1 MRIIALII
9 GIMLVSV
16 SNVAA
21 IDPPGQ
27 TDLPAMSE
35 SQDVRPYTGII
46 RNKTRY
52 EVSIPSENS
61 DATLLIPPNGW
72 IEFTIWTQH
81 SGVTAYHN
89 GQPFYCLNIFAH
101 PQEYSFM
108 CKKYDFMAE
117 IIPPTPVREYKPI
130 LKKRLFKKKPKCDEG
145 VEALG

>member
-9 GIMLVSV
+9 VVILVSPGF
-16 SNVAA
+16 VAA
-21 IDPPGQ
+21 VDPPDLA
-27 TDLPAMSE
+27 DLPAASE
-35 SQDVRPYTGII
+35 SQEVRPYIGII
-46 RNKTRY
+46 KNKTRN

-72 IEFTIWTQH
+72 IEFTTWTQH

-89 GQPFYCLNIFAH
+89 GNPFYCLNIFAH

-108 CKKYDFMAE
+108 CKKYDFMVE
-117 IIPPTPVREYKPI
+117 ITPPTPVRKYKPI
-130 LKKRLFKKKPKCDEG
+130 QKERRIKKKPIGDEG

>member
-9 GIMLVSV
+9 GIMLVSA
-16 SNVAA
+16 SNVGA

-27 TDLPAMSE
+27 TDLASMSE
-35 SQDVRPYTGII
+35 SQNVRSYTGII
-46 RNKTRY
+46 KNKTRY
-52 EVSIPSENS
+52 EISIPSENS

-89 GQPFYCLNIFAH
+89 GKPFYCLNIFAH
-101 PQEYSFM
+101 PQLYSFM

-117 IIPPTPVREYKPI
+117 IRPPAPEYKPI
-130 LKKRLFKKKPKCDEG
+130 QQKRHFKKRPKCDEG

>member
-9 GIMLVSV
+9 VVFLMSPGI
-16 SNVAA
+16 VAA
-21 IDPPGQ
+21 VDPDAQ
-27 TDLPAMSE
+27 TDLLASSE

-52 EVSIPSENS
+52 EISIPSENS
-61 DATLLIPPNGW
+61 RGTVLIPPDGW

-81 SGVTAYHN
+81 SNLTAYHH

-101 PQEYSFM
+101 PQEYTYM

-117 IIPPTPVREYKPI
+117 IIKEEPVIRYQPIPKPRPI
-130 LKKRLFKKKPKCDEG
+130 KKKPKCDDG
-145 VEALG
+145 VEGLG

>member
-9 GIMLVSV
+9 VVILVSPGF
-16 SNVAA
+16 VAA
-21 IDPPGQ
+21 VDPPDQAG
-27 TDLPAMSE
+27 LPAASA
-35 SQDVRPYTGII
+35 SQEVRPYIGII
-46 RNKTRY
+46 KNKTRN

-89 GQPFYCLNIFAH
+89 GKPFYCLNIFAH

-117 IIPPTPVREYKPI
+117 ITPPTPVREYKPI
-130 LKKRLFKKKPKCDEG
+130 QQERRNKKKPICDEG